1 MFCLPSWRYLK
12 RVPMQYE
19 SIILILFVIAS
30 LVAMFTRKLNLPYTI
45 ALMAVGLVLGS
56 LHLLNPPHLTQELLY
71 AVFLPP
77 LIFEAAIHLKFS
89 DMQKDLLPITTLV
102 IPGVVLSTLATAAV
116 MIPVSQHFTE
126 IDTIPWPLGILFG
139 AAVAATDPVAVVA
152 IFQRLGV
159 PRRLRILVESESLLN
174 DGTSI
179 VVFILAL
186 HYLQHDLGSPRET
199 VIDFFR
205 IVGFGLLTGTVVG
218 LLASVVMRHI
228 DDAMVTITLSTVA
241 AYGSFLIA
249 DRLGVSGVMS
259 TVAAGL
265 VVGNRGFSQVLFPS
279 IRISTETFWEYIAF
293 AMNSLI
299 FLLMG
304 FAINLQ
310 MLWELW
316 PIVLIAY
323 FSVLVAR
330 FLVVNMT
337 WLVFYPTKMHFPYNW
352 SVVLAWGGLRGALSM
367 VLALSIPDS
376 LGFKE
381 VIVTLVFGVVLLSI
395 FLQGLTMTPLMRLL
409 NLASPVSELKEY
421 EMVKTRINLLEES
434 LDEIEH
440 LKKRRMLHASS
451 AQRLQ
456 EAFGKELESLQAR
469 LDELLP
475 DKEAMLTEEILR
487 AKRRILMD
495 QKNSLLEMYQNGA
508 ISFDVYEELRNQ
520 IDATLLELEN
530 QGA

>member
-1 MFCLPSWRYLK
+1 MN
-12 RVPMQYE
+12 YE
-19 SIILILFVIAS
+19 SVILILFVIAS
-30 LVAMFTRKLNLPYTI
+30 IVAVLTRRLNLPYTI

-77 LIFEAAIHLKFS
+77 LIFEAAIHIKAEE
-89 DMQKDLLPITTLV
+89 MQKDILPVTMLV
-102 IPGVVLSTLATAAV
+102 IPGVILSTLITAAV
-116 MIPVSQHFTE
+116 MMEVSLHFTQ
-126 IDTIPWPLGILFG
+126 IHTITWSLGILFG

-159 PRRLRILVESESLLN
+159 PRRLRILIENESLLN

-186 HYLQHDLGSPRET
+186 HYIQGDIGTESAAL
-199 VIDFFR
+199 IDFFK
-205 IVGFGLLTGTVVG
+205 IVGFGLLTGIIVG
-218 LLASVVMRHI
+218 LLTSSVMNHI

-249 DRLGVSGVMS
+249 DKLGVSGVMS

-265 VVGNRGFSQVLFPS
+265 IVGNKGFSKSIFPS

-304 FAINLQ
+304 FSINLT

-330 FLVVNMT
+330 FLVVHTT
-337 WLVFYPTKMHFPYNW
+337 WLMFYPTHLKIPYKW
-352 SVVLAWGGLRGALSM
+352 SIVLSWGGLRGALSM
-367 VLALSIPDS
+367 VLALSIPDT
-376 LGFKE
+376 LWFKE
-381 VIVTLVFGVVLLSI
+381 IIVTLVFGVVLLSI
-395 FLQGLTMTPLMRLL
+395 FIQGLSMTPLMRLL
-409 NLASPVSELKEY
+409 KLISSVSELKEY
-421 EMVKTRINLLEES
+421 ELVKTKIALLENGM
-434 LDEIEH
+434 DEIEH
-440 LKKRRMLHASS
+440 FTKKRMLHAES
-451 AQRLQ
+451 AKNL
-456 EAFGKELESLQAR
+456 KEEFAKEVENLHKK
-469 LDELLP
+469 LDEMEPDPEVLLN
-475 DKEAMLTEEILR
+475 EEVLR
-487 AKRRILMD
+487 TKRRIMMD
-495 QKNSLLEMYQNGA
+495 QKNALLEMYQNGA
-508 ISFDVYEELRNQ
+508 ISFEVYNEMKVQ
-520 IDATLLELEN
+520 IDTKLLELEN
-530 QGA
+530 VGI

>member
-1 MFCLPSWRYLK
+1 MS
-12 RVPMQYE
+12 YE
-19 SIILILFVIAS
+19 SVILILFIIAS
-30 LVAMFTRKLNLPYTI
+30 IVAMATRRLNLPYTI

-77 LIFEAAIHLKFS
+77 LIFEAAIHIKAS
-89 DMQKDLLPITTLV
+89 DMQKDIPTIATLV
-102 IPGVVLSTLATAAV
+102 IPGVILATLVTAAV
-116 MIPVSQHFTE
+116 MIFVSVHFTQ
-126 IDTIPWPLGILFG
+126 IDTITWPLGILFG

-152 IFQRLGV
+152 IFQRLGI
-159 PRRLRILVESESLLN
+159 PRRLRILIESESLLN

-186 HYLQHDLGSPRET
+186 HYIQGNIGSPQET
-199 VIDFFR
+199 IIDFFK
-205 IVGFGLLTGTVVG
+205 IVGFGLLAGTVVG
-218 LLASVVMRHI
+218 LLTSVAMSQI

-249 DRLGVSGVMS
+249 DKLGVSGVMS

-265 VVGNRGFSQVLFPS
+265 IVGNRGFSQTLFPS

-304 FAINLQ
+304 FAINLK

-316 PIVLIAY
+316 PIVIIAYLSVLIA
-323 FSVLVAR
+323 R
-330 FLVVNMT
+330 FFVVNST
-337 WLVFYPTKMHFPYNW
+337 WLLFYPSRLRFPYNW
-352 SVVLAWGGLRGALSM
+352 SIVLVWGGLRGALSM

-381 VIVTLVFGVVLLSI
+381 VIVTLVFGVVLISI
-395 FLQGLTMTPLMRLL
+395 FIQGLSMTSLMRSLG
-409 NLASPVSELKEY
+409 LASPVSKIKEY
-421 EMVKTRINLLEES
+421 ELLKTKIALLQDS
-434 LDEIEH
+434 IDEILH
-440 LKKRRMLHASS
+440 LQKRRMLHAKS
-451 AQRLQ
+451 AQNLK
-456 EAFGKELESLQAR
+456 EEFLKELKTFETR
-469 LDELLP
+469 LDELSP

-487 AKRRILMD
+487 TKRRILME
-495 QKNSLLEMYQNGA
+495 QKNTLLEMYQNGA
-508 ISFDVYEELRNQ
+508 ISFDSFEELKTQ
-520 IDATLLELEN
+520 IDTKLLELEN
-530 QGA
+530 MGI

>member
-1 MFCLPSWRYLK
+1 MN
-12 RVPMQYE
+12 YE
-19 SIILILFVIAS
+19 SVILILFVIAS
-30 LVAMFTRKLNLPYTI
+30 IVAMATRRLNLPYTI

-56 LHLLNPPHLTQELLY
+56 LHLLDPPHLTQELLY

-77 LIFEAAIHLKFS
+77 LIFEAAIHIKFS

-102 IPGVVLSTLATAAV
+102 IPGVILSTLVTAAV
-116 MIPVSQHFTE
+116 MIPVSVHFTQ
-126 IDTIPWPLGILFG
+126 IDTITWPLGILFG

-159 PRRLRILVESESLLN
+159 PRRLRLLIESESLLN

-186 HYLQHDLGSPRET
+186 HYIQGNIGTPQET
-199 VIDFFR
+199 VVDFFR
-205 IVGFGLLTGTVVG
+205 IVGFGLLAGTVVG
-218 LLASVVMRHI
+218 LLASVAMSQI

-241 AYGSFLIA
+241 AYGAFLIA
-249 DRLGVSGVMS
+249 DKLGVSGVMS

-265 VVGNRGFSQVLFPS
+265 IVGNRGFSQTLFPS
-279 IRISTETFWEYIAF
+279 IRISTETFWEYLAF

-323 FSVLVAR
+323 LSVLVAR
-330 FLVVNMT
+330 FFVVNIT
-337 WLVFYPTKMHFPYNW
+337 WLLFYPTRLKFPYNW
-352 SVVLAWGGLRGALSM
+352 SVVLVWGGLRGALSM

-395 FLQGLTMTPLMRLL
+395 FIQGLSMTPLMRTLG
-409 NLASPVSELKEY
+409 LASPVSDIKTYELL
-421 EMVKTRINLLEES
+421 KTKIALLQDT

-440 LKKRRMLHASS
+440 LHKRRMLHAQS
-451 AQRLQ
+451 AKNLK
-456 EAFGKELESLQAR
+456 EEFAKELETLETR
-469 LDELLP
+469 LDELEP
-475 DKEAMLTEEILR
+475 DKEALLTEEMLR
-487 AKRRILMD
+487 TKRRIMME
-495 QKNSLLEMYQNGA
+495 QKKSLLEMYQNGA
-508 ISFDVYEELRNQ
+508 ISFDAYEELKNQ
-520 IDATLLELEN
+520 IDAKLLELEN
-530 QGA
+530 MGV

>member
-1 MFCLPSWRYLK
+1 MS
-12 RVPMQYE
+12 YE
-19 SIILILFVIAS
+19 SVILILFVIAS
-30 LVAMFTRKLNLPYTI
+30 VVAVAARRVNLPYTI

-71 AVFLPP
+71 AIFLPP
-77 LIFEAAIHLKFS
+77 LIFESAIHLKAS

-102 IPGVVLSTLATAAV
+102 IPGVVLSTLVTAAV
-116 MIPVSQHFTE
+116 MIPVSIHFTQ
-126 IDTIPWPLGILFG
+126 IDTITWPLGILFG
-139 AAVAATDPVAVVA
+139 AAVAATDPVSVVA

-159 PRRLRILVESESLLN
+159 PRRLRLLVESESLLN

-186 HYLQHDLGSPRET
+186 HFLQGHIGSLQET
-199 VIDFFR
+199 LIDFVR
-205 IVGFGLLTGTVVG
+205 IVGLGLLIGTIIGLLT
-218 LLASVVMRHI
+218 AMVMRHL

-241 AYGSFLIA
+241 AYGSFLVA
-249 DRLGVSGVMS
+249 DKLGVSGVMS

-265 VVGNRGFSQVLFPS
+265 IVGNRGFSQTLFPS

-304 FAINLQ
+304 FEINLT

-323 FSVLVAR
+323 LSVLVAR
-330 FLVVNMT
+330 FFVVNFT
-337 WLVFYPTKMHFPYNW
+337 WVLFAPTRLKFPYSW
-352 SVVLAWGGLRGALSM
+352 SVVLSWGGLRGALSM

-395 FLQGLTMTPLMRLL
+395 FIQGLTMTPVMQMLGLV
-409 NLASPVSELKEY
+409 SPVSQLKTYELT
-421 EMVKTRINLLEES
+421 KTRISLLEDT

-440 LKKRRMLHASS
+440 LHKRRMLHAASY
-451 AQRLQ
+451 
-456 EAFGKELESLQAR
+456 KELKEELQKELDHLNNE
-469 LDELLP
+469 LDELEP
-475 DKEAMLTEEILR
+475 DKEALREEEVLR
-487 AKRRILMD
+487 TKRRIYME
-495 QKNSLLEMYQNGA
+495 QKNSLFEMYQNGM
-508 ISFDVYEELRNQ
+508 ISFEIYEELKSQ
-520 IDATLLELEN
+520 IDAKLLELEN
-530 QGA
+530 MGA